1 MDMVNLE
8 SYPLDCPDTDRYRQ
22 VVAGSSRE
30 MARCGLVNL
39 EGFLSSEGTTRLI
52 GEIDGLMPNAYFSR
66 KHENAYGASVSDDLP
81 DDHPY
86 RIVGKTERHG
96 LAYHQLRDTALEEL
110 YRWPPLRQF
119 VADVTGHGM
128 LYVHEDPSNALVV
141 QIYKAGGGLAWH
153 FDRAL
158 FSTILNLQKSDGGG
172 VFECVPGL
180 RKPGDP
186 CFDDVRD
193 VLLDKSDRVEQ
204 HHPEAGSF
212 SIMLGRYALHRVTT
226 VEGATPRMSVI
237 LSYEDRPGVRLDVA
251 TRKNFFGPTAPDD

>member
-1 MDMVNLE
+1 
-8 SYPLDCPDTDRYRQ
+8 
-22 VVAGSSRE
+22 
-30 MARCGLVNL
+30 
-39 EGFLSSEGTTRLI
+39 
-52 GEIDGLMPNAYFSR
+52 
-66 KHENAYGASVSDDLP
+66 
-81 DDHPY
+81 
-86 RIVGKTERHG
+86 
-96 LAYHQLRDTALEEL
+96 
-110 YRWPPLRQF
+110 
-119 VADVTGHGM
+119 
-128 LYVHEDPSNALVV
+128 
-141 QIYKAGGGLAWH
+141 
-153 FDRAL
+153 
-158 FSTILNLQKSDGGG
+158 
-172 VFECVPGL
+172 VPGL